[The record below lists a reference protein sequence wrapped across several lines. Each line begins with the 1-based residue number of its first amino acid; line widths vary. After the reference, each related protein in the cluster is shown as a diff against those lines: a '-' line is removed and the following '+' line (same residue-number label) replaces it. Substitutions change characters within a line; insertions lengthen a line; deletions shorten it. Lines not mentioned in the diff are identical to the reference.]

1 MNKQQ
6 TIKNSVSFSGI
17 ALHTGARASLTIK
30 SAPENSG
37 IIFKRVDLPDVPEV
51 KAIATNV
58 VDVRRGTTLASG
70 KGKVYTVEHIMAPL
84 HVLNI
89 DNAIIEMDGMEP
101 PISDGSA
108 LEYFTAIKE
117 AGVIVQDAPAK
128 YITPKEPIFF
138 EHNGTKM
145 FCRPSD
151 ELRIDCVTDF
161 NSKEFGTQ
169 YLDITVTAESF
180 EKKLAGA
187 RTFVEYKDL
196 SMLLQMGLC
205 QGGSLDN
212 AAIIHNGAII
222 CKEELRFYNEIVRHK
237 VLDLVGDLYLCGGRV
252 NAHIIAV
259 KPGHPTNVQLA
270 QLIMKQYS
278 K

>member
-30 SAPENSG
+30 PAPENTG
-37 IIFKRVDLPDVPEV
+37 IIFRRIDLAGAPEV

-58 VDVRRGTTLASG
+58 VDVRRETTLASG
-70 KGKVYTVEHIMAPL
+70 EGKVYTVEHVMAPL
-84 HVLNI
+84 HALNI

-108 LEYFTAIKE
+108 LEYFTAIKKAGITIQGAE
-117 AGVIVQDAPAK
+117 AR

-138 EHNGTKM
+138 EYNGTKM
-145 FCRPSD
+145 FCRPND

-169 YLDITVTAESF
+169 YLDITITPESF
-180 EKKLAGA
+180 EKEVQSA

-196 SMLLQMGLC
+196 GMLLQMGLC

-212 AAIIHNGAII
+212 AAIIHNGAIV
-222 CKEELRFYNEIVRHK
+222 CKEELRFHNEIVRHK
-237 VLDLVGDLYLCGGRV
+237 VLDIVGDMYLCGCRV
-252 NAHIIAV
+252 NAHIIAI

-270 QLIMKQYS
+270 QLILKQHS
-278 K
+278 